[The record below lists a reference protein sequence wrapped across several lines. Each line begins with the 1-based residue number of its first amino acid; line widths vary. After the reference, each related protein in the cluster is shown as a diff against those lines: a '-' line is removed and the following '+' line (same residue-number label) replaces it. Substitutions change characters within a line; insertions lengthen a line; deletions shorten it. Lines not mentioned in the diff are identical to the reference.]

1 VAVGVLL
8 LTVPIL
14 GQGKDNPRTAVF
26 SLLAVYDAGHYDAF
40 DQMLAVQPKGPLA
53 AALRRDGERWVNTGP
68 AQTRDHRRMLV
79 GAVALEITGAGLR
92 DEWDLVSPAI
102 EWACKQVVATAPG
115 SEAEHLWHLGALSLL
130 HDGGGMRPTG
140 QYIEGHLTQHSAKR
154 FPGSSRIQ
162 LGVVTDEDRDVYM
175 PVRRSVVEK
184 EIPFEV
190 MRRAIGRAD
199 EVAKKY
205 AALMSAPDV
214 APDVADDARL
224 RLGAFHLR
232 LGTAR
237 SAAMEVA
244 ESASARSDRVDEAI
258 AALAPLT
265 ATTDRYV
272 GYVAT
277 FLTGSA
283 LRHKGRN
290 TEAAAA
296 FRHALSFVPGAMSA
310 SLGLSSILVAAG
322 DVDGA
327 IAAVNGAST
336 AAAPLDPWRMFAFGD
351 ARHWPQWRESLRRE
365 IRK

>member
-1 VAVGVLL
+1 MTVGVLL
-8 LTVPIL
+8 LTIPIL
-14 GQGKDNPRTAVF
+14 GQGKDNPRAAVF

-40 DQMLAVQPKGPLA
+40 DLMLAAQPKGPLA
-53 AALRRDGERWVNTGP
+53 TALRRDGERWVNTGP
-68 AQTRDHRRMLV
+68 ADTRDHRRMVV

-92 DEWDLVSPAI
+92 DEWDLVYPAI

-130 HDGGGMRPTG
+130 HDGGGMMPTG
-140 QYIEGHLTQHSAKR
+140 QIIEGHLTRHSLKR

-162 LGVVTDEDRDVYM
+162 LGAVTDEERDVYV
-175 PVRRSVVEK
+175 PVRRNVVQK
-184 EIPFEV
+184 EVPFEV
-190 MRRAIGRAD
+190 MRRFRGRAD
-199 EVAKKY
+199 DVVKHY
-205 AALMSAPDV
+205 ATLMAAPDV
-214 APDVADDARL
+214 APDVADEARL

-232 LGTAR
+232 LGIRAEK
-237 SAAMEVA
+237 MEMA
-244 ESASARSDRVDEAI
+244 ESASERSDRVDDGI
-258 AALAPLT
+258 AMLAPLT
-265 ATTDRYV
+265 GTTDRYV

-290 TEAAAA
+290 AEAAAA
-296 FRHALSFVPGAMSA
+296 FRQALAFVPGAMSA

-351 ARHWPQWRESLRRE
+351 ARHWPQWRDGLRRE